1 MAQFKA
7 LVADLE
13 RDEMNLGKQKVN
25 IDVSMRKINQV
36 MEKLLL

>member
-7 LVADLE
+7 LIADLE
-13 RDEMNLGKQKVN
+13 RDEMNYGKQKVN